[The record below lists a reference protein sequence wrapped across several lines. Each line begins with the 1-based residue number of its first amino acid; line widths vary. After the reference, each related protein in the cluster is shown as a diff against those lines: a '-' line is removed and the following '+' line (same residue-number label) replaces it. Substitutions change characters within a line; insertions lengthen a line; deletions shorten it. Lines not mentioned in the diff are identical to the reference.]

1 MKRALYSML
10 FGVIFLAALGWNAPV
25 AQAGSCSLAR
35 VAGRYGYTTSGS
47 IPTLGPFAAVGHVT
61 FDSSGH
67 FDGAQTTSFA
77 GTIFDETVSGTF
89 TVNSDCTGTAVVN
102 VYHSGVLFRTTNLDI
117 VWVSNR
123 NEIRAIFRTAG
134 TAITVEAKRIFSE
147 DD

>member
-1 MKRALYSML
+1 MKLTAVRTTLAVIL
-10 FGVIFLAALGWNAPV
+10 FAVLVGMAATANAS
-25 AQAGSCSLAR
+25 SCSLAR
-35 VAGRYGYTTSGS
+35 VAGNFGYTTTGS

-61 FDSSGH
+61 FDATGH

-77 GTIFDETVSGTF
+77 GTLFDETVSGTF

-102 VYHSGVLFRTTNLDI
+102 VYHSGVLFRTTNLDL

-123 NEIRAIFRTAG
+123 NQIRAIFRTAG
-134 TAITVEAKRIFSE
+134 TAITIEANRIFNE

>member
-1 MKRALYSML
+1 MKINVVRMALGIVL
-10 FGVIFLAALGWNAPV
+10 FAALVSTAST
-25 AQAGSCSLAR
+25 ATAGSCSLAR
-35 VAGRYGYTTSGS
+35 VAGNYGFTTNGA

-61 FDSSGH
+61 FDASGH

-89 TVNSDCTGTAVVN
+89 TVNPDCTGSAIVN
-102 VYHSGVLFRTTNLDI
+102 VYHSGVLFRTTNLDL

-134 TAITVEAKRIFSE
+134 TAITIEAKRIFSE
-147 DD
+147 ED

>member
-1 MKRALYSML
+1 MK
-10 FGVIFLAALGWNAPV
+10 LAAVRTPLAIILFAVLVGTVSIAS
-25 AQAGSCSLAR
+25 ASSCSLAR
-35 VAGRYGYTTSGS
+35 VAGSYGYTTNGA
-47 IPTLGPFAAVGHVT
+47 IPTLGPFAAVGHVI

-102 VYHSGVLFRTTNLDI
+102 VYHSGVLFRTTNLDL
-117 VWVSNR
+117 VWVGNR

-134 TAITVEAKRIFSE
+134 TAITIEAKRIFSE